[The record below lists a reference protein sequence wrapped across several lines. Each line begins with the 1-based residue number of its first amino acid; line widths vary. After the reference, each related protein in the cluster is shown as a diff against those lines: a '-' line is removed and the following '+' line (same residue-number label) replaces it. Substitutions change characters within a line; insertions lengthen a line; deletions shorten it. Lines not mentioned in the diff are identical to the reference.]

1 MNTEGSFFFFLAM
14 QREEKRIKGKEK
26 LLVWLNGGPVSALNI
41 CMCAYGIKFKCLT
54 LSRYFGTLL
63 HVTMMHQGCSSM
75 VSEQYSSMLHV
86 LCHVI
91 LNRAFAFVVD
101 WKY

>member
-1 MNTEGSFFFFLAM
+1 MPLALEDDMNTEGSFFFFLAM

-54 LSRYFGTLL
+54 LSRYFGSLLYTL
-63 HVTMMHQGCSSM
+63 Q
-75 VSEQYSSMLHV
+75 
-86 LCHVI
+86 
-91 LNRAFAFVVD
+91 
-101 WKY
+101 

>member
-26 LLVWLNGGPVSALNI
+26 LLVWLNGGPVSALNK

-54 LSRYFGTLL
+54 LSRYFGSLLYTL
-63 HVTMMHQGCSSM
+63 Q
-75 VSEQYSSMLHV
+75 
-86 LCHVI
+86 
-91 LNRAFAFVVD
+91 
-101 WKY
+101 